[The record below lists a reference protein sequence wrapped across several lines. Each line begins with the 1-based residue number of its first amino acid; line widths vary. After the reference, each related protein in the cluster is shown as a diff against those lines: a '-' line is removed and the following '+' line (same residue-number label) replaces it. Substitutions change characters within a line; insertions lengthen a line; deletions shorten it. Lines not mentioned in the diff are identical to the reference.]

1 MISSTDLKILKNLGE
16 GKSISNIIE
25 NEFNTEKE
33 FYDWW
38 NSLAKSNYSQRTE
51 ILLNNCEGFQLE
63 RKDHG
68 IPKIKS
74 ADDKN
79 LFFGYGMVLA
89 HDRLFQLDYLRR
101 KAIGS
106 LSEVMGKK
114 TLDID
119 IVAKTMDFVSIAK
132 KEYSEMPKWS
142 KELLDSF
149 TDGINHYIDKNREL
163 LPLEFSILDY
173 KPEKWDAID
182 SLAIMSEFRYYLT
195 VRIPLLIM
203 PEYARK
209 HIEDKDLLDIYVGG
223 EADDETILF
232 DNEYTPG
239 TPNSNLNGSS
249 TSSSEDGVGS
259 NNWVVGPE
267 KSKTK
272 YPLLA
277 SDPHI
282 AFGAVSCWYQIQL
295 EGDKFNTMGMSYSG
309 VPVIFM
315 GRNKNV
321 AWGITNNICSQRD
334 LYYEKVNKNNANE
347 YLYDGNYFQFEKRSD
362 TIKIKDEDDYTI
374 DIKSTNNGP
383 VVNKLLPK
391 WVDIKEPVT
400 LNWLGFE
407 YCSFITDVFN
417 INLRRFGP
425 PSQKNK

>member
-89 HDRLFQLDYLRR
+89 HDRLFQLDFLRR

-163 LPLEFSILDY
+163 TTPILEKIQKVGFSGL
-173 KPEKWDAID
+173 
-182 SLAIMSEFRYYLT
+182 S
-195 VRIPLLIM
+195 
-203 PEYARK
+203 
-209 HIEDKDLLDIYVGG
+209 
-223 EADDETILF
+223 DE
-232 DNEYTPG
+232 
-239 TPNSNLNGSS
+239 
-249 TSSSEDGVGS
+249 
-259 NNWVVGPE
+259 E
-267 KSKTK
+267 KSKLYEDSK
-272 YPLLA
+272 
-277 SDPHI
+277 
-282 AFGAVSCWYQIQL
+282 
-295 EGDKFNTMGMSYSG
+295 KMS
-309 VPVIFM
+309 
-315 GRNKNV
+315 KDQ
-321 AWGITNNICSQRD
+321 QRD
-334 LYYEKVNKNNANE
+334 
-347 YLYDGNYFQFEKRSD
+347 
-362 TIKIKDEDDYTI
+362 
-374 DIKSTNNGP
+374 
-383 VVNKLLPK
+383 
-391 WVDIKEPVT
+391 
-400 LNWLGFE
+400 
-407 YCSFITDVFN
+407 
-417 INLRRFGP
+417 
-425 PSQKNK
+425 